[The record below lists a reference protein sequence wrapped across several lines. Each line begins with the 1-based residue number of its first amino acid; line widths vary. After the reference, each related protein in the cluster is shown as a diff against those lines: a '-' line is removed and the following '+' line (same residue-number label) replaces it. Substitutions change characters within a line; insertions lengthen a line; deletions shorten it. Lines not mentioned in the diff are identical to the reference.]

1 MNHCALTQPNK
12 PKPTETNTM
21 NTEQVKDLLKQCIEK
36 INAQRDALQAFAV
49 KQAAQAQRITDLEAM
64 IDQLTDWQTDIQRE
78 LSRNHGGDE

>member
-1 MNHCALTQPNK
+1 
-12 PKPTETNTM
+12 M

-49 KQAAQAQRITDLEAM
+49 KQEVQAQRMTDLEAM

-78 LSRNHGGDE
+78 LSRKQGGEQ

>member
-1 MNHCALTQPNK
+1 MKHGNLTQANK
-12 PKPTETNTM
+12 PIGANTM

-78 LSRNHGGDE
+78 LSHKQGGDE